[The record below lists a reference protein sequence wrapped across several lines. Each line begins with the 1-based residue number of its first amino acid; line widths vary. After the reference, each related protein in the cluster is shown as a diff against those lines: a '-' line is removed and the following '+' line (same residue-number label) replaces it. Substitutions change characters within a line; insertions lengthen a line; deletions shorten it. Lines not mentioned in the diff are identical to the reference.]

1 MALNSYGNKNKLYRT
16 LDYLTRIHSIL
27 IFQKTVLDYLTRDTL
42 NLNFSENGLRLV
54 SPSQFVY
61 DIFVFS
67 SRFATWTKSQDKNLN
82 ILRMKRAFEV
92 K

>member
-1 MALNSYGNKNKLYRT
+1 MALNSYANKNKLYRT